1 MNKKGKL
8 ILIPCPISEDGL
20 DHLSTIV
27 IHKCK
32 QIKNFIVERER
43 TTRRF
48 LKSIDKSIEID
59 KLNFHEINKNN
70 PSEGLIE
77 FLSQLSDGQDIG
89 LLSEAGCPGVADPGQ
104 LAVQWCHKNNHDV
117 IPLVG
122 PSSILLALMA
132 SGFNGQSFAFNGYL
146 PNKAPQLIQK
156 LKQLEL
162 KLNKTNQTQLFMD
175 APYRNQFLLSNCI
188 QALSP
193 NTLLCIASELNGENE
208 NISVKLISDWKDV
221 DPEIYHKKPA
231 IFAIGKFR

>member
-1 MNKKGKL
+1 MSKKGNL

-20 DHLSTIV
+20 NHLSAHV
-27 IHKCK
+27 IQKCK
-32 QIKNFIVERER
+32 QLKYFIVERER

-48 LKSIDKSIEID
+48 LKAIDKSIEID
-59 KLNFHEINKNN
+59 ELSFHEINKNN
-70 PSEGLIE
+70 PAEGLIE
-77 FLSQLSDGQDIG
+77 FLSKLNSGKNIG

-104 LAVQWCHKNNHDV
+104 LAVQWCHKNNYDV

-146 PNKAPQLIQK
+146 PNKSPQLIQK

-162 KLNKTNQTQLFMD
+162 KLNKTNQTQIFMD

-193 NTLLCIASELNGENE
+193 NTLLCIASELNGEKE
-208 NISVKLISDWKDV
+208 SISVKSISNWKKV
-221 DPEIYHKKPA
+221 DPEIYHKRPA
-231 IFAIGKFR
+231 IFAIGKYG